1 MKQRLIDAPAL
12 HAEINKWVESDMY
25 KDWVQNTIANAPTI
39 TPPKEDK
46 SDGKTD

>member
-39 TPPKEDK
+39 TTPKEDK